1 MKRLFVVGML
11 GALALGSCQK
21 EELVWNDRQGQEK
34 AFIRRGKLK
43 QRPDGTYSVIKF
55 VPTQDQL
62 MMDISSLV
70 VTVGGTAN
78 SQPVQNQLVLGFVG
92 ETEDGYAKFKSNDLQ
107 FTEDVVGQIVD
118 IQTQFL
124 NSSGDVVGQ
133 TIFDSFTVKGP
144 ELAIKKSTLKIN
156 SDGETFTGKVVLDRE
171 SLLEQDQLDLVLA
184 PGATVTM
191 SIIPDDGGSEADPE
205 TFELE
210 LTNETSTKLIFKNSG
225 VTFIEPDNVVD
236 MEYIAVVTVS
246 DSGGEELDY
255 AEFRI
260 TGQE

>member
-1 MKRLFVVGML
+1 M
-11 GALALGSCQK
+11 ALALGSCQK
-21 EELVWNDRQGQEK
+21 EEITQLANQETGVNAK
-34 AFIRRGKLK
+34 ANIIRNRIKRRNNGLYKTVMVISNEDPTLA
-43 QRPDGTYSVIKF
+43 DVAIIELSLSGTS
-55 VPTQDQL
+55 TD
-62 MMDISSLV
+62 
-70 VTVGGTAN
+70 
-78 SQPVQNQLVLGFVG
+78 QPVQSTVILDYAGD
-92 ETEDGYAKFKSNDLQ
+92 TEDGFKKFTNNQ
-107 FTEDVVGQIVD
+107 IEYTEDIVGQIVTTTAVFKD
-118 IQTQFL
+118 DAGNEIGQP
-124 NSSGDVVGQ
+124 VV
-133 TIFDSFTVKGP
+133 SNLTVKGA

-156 SDGETFTGKVVLDRE
+156 SDGEKFTGKVVLDRE

-210 LTNETSTKLIFKNSG
+210 LTNETLTKLIFKNSG